1 MTILQIAGLTLAII
15 WFPGCVIGDYI
26 LVLAI
31 SENRRRTIAARVK
44 WAREGSVLA
53 EASQIFEDELRRVM
67 EEVER
72 G

>member
-1 MTILQIAGLTLAII
+1 MTILLIAGLTLAII
-15 WFPGCVIGDYI
+15 WLPGCIIGGYI

-31 SENRRRTIAARVK
+31 RENRRRTVAARVK

-67 EEVER
+67 KEVER